1 MKFFIILIILIFN
14 LSITSASEFL
24 TYLESA
30 YKNNPTLNAERENY
44 KAIKENINISRSEFL
59 PSVSISETKSSQQT
73 SNRTNQ
79 IGAVLSD
86 INNDQTTQSISVDQK
101 IFQGFQSYNTIKKS
115 QLESKKAALK
125 LKNVEQQVLLKSAF
139 AYYDLIY
146 KIKNKQFN
154 LANVDLFERQ
164 VETDGSRLQKG
175 EITLT
180 DLAQSESS
188 LAGANAKLIS
198 ADTELLAAKSNFERI
213 IRLPSPNN
221 ILKDNFTDS
230 LNLNFPQ
237 GLDSALTFSEKNN
250 PKLLLAKL
258 DYEIAQKNVSIEKS
272 KFSPSASVNYTQS
285 QNKGYSSTVD
295 EADQETFKATVTMPL
310 FSGGENYSSLK
321 KSKFKKE
328 QSNLIL
334 QDTVNEVKT
343 DTANAWSA
351 YQSSQSILE
360 STEAQVKAAEIAN
373 EGITLEYDSGNT
385 RTTLEVIQSRS
396 LLLNA
401 RIADAKAESNY
412 AVSKFD
418 LLAILGELTLEK
430 IKKSEF

>member
-1 MKFFIILIILIFN
+1 MKFFIIITFFIFN
-14 LSITSASEFL
+14 LNSAFASEFL

-59 PSVSISETKSSQQT
+59 PSVSITGSQDSQQN

-79 IGAVLSD
+79 LGVALPDSS
-86 INNDQTTQSISVDQK
+86 NNSETQSVSIDQK
-101 IFQGFQSYNTIKKS
+101 IFQGFQGYNSIKKS
-115 QLESKKAALK
+115 QLESEQAAIK
-125 LKNVEQQVLLKSAF
+125 LKNVEQQVLLKSAY

-164 VETDGSRLQKG
+164 VETDSSRLQKG

-198 ADTELLAAKSNFERI
+198 AETELLVAKSYFERI
-213 IRLPSPNN
+213 VRLSAPNKVN
-221 ILKDNFTDS
+221 QSNFIKMI
-230 LNLNFPQ
+230 NFNFPS
-237 GLDSALTFSEKNN
+237 GLNSVLVISENYN

-258 DYEIAQKNVSIEKS
+258 DYEISKKDVNIEKS
-272 KFSPSASVNYTQS
+272 KFSPSASVNYTKS
-285 QNKGYSSTVD
+285 QNKDISSTID
-295 EADQETFKATVTMPL
+295 DTDQENLKATVTIPL
-310 FSGGENYSSLK
+310 FKGGENFSSLK
-321 KSKFKKE
+321 KSQFKKA
-328 QSNLIL
+328 QTNLIL
-334 QDTVNEVKT
+334 QDVINEVKT
-343 DTANAWSA
+343 DAINAWSA
-351 YQSSQSILE
+351 YQSTKSVLD
-360 STEAQVKAAEIAN
+360 STQAQVKAAEIAN

-396 LLLNA
+396 LLLDA
-401 RIADAKAESNY
+401 RISSSKAERDF
-412 AVSKFD
+412 AVSKFE
-418 LLAILGELTLEK
+418 LLSVIGDLTLDSLK
-430 IKKSEF
+430 RL